1 MTTQAI
7 HPGREMALR
16 IFEMGMS
23 LSQFARSINV
33 SNSRISEIA
42 SEKRG
47 ITIDTAIK
55 VAKAFGTTPEFW
67 LDKQQAYDL
76 SLKQKNL
83 EQERIPTW
91 KK

>member
-33 SNSRISEIA
+33 SNSRT
-42 SEKRG
+42 RQTHG
-47 ITIDTAIK
+47 QT
-55 VAKAFGTTPEFW
+55 FF
-67 LDKQQAYDL
+67 L
-76 SLKQKNL
+76 
-83 EQERIPTW
+83 
-91 KK
+91 